1 MNKLLVFQGNGV
13 IDTYFGSMSDYLES
27 REDERI
33 KKSDKKV
40 VKKEVVVDVPVAKE
54 KKKLTYME
62 QKEWDS
68 IEDDIE
74 SIESRMEAIQTEMV
88 ENASD
93 APKLQDLQKEL
104 NAAEISL
111 EEKMERWEYL
121 SQFIED

>member
-1 MNKLLVFQGNGV
+1 
-13 IDTYFGSMSDYLES
+13 
-27 REDERI
+27 
-33 KKSDKKV
+33 
-40 VKKEVVVDVPVAKE
+40 
-54 KKKLTYME
+54 ME